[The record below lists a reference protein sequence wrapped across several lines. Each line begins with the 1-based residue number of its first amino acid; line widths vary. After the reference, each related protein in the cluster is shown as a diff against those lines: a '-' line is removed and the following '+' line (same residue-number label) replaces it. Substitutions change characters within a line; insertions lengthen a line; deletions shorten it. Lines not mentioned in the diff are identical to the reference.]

1 MRRMNG
7 IQFREGVEKAIHKIA
22 SDLGSRVTVY
32 WTDGLSTAGIN
43 NNGDL
48 HLSNVPDDAVV
59 TQALLEKYIGYGV
72 HELLHRLYTDF
83 SVRDTHEYID
93 ALHNA
98 VEDAWIEGKGI
109 DLNLTGN
116 IKGLLTT
123 LCNGMVA
130 EAMVKVQDWSNPAQ
144 YPFVLAMYCRDH
156 ADKVPLAQGLEP
168 IFAVA
173 KKRIA
178 TCKNSDDTLQIAR
191 WVFDQLGRL
200 PQTSS
205 KTASQKPSKG
215 SNQASG
221 NAGEG
226 EGAEDGADGSSE
238 GGQSGGEDEGK
249 EAGQAIRPTTRKA
262 MEVEPSVGDPKQ
274 SNGSGDTYSS
284 ADVRF
289 RPHINSK
296 NQPRDLTVNVPA
308 RLRYEVK
315 KLFENSA
322 HEEFQTNRRA
332 GSVNVKALHKVGLS
346 DALFKRRLETEGVDS
361 AVVILL
367 DVSGSM
373 FYGNQVPKED
383 GSGWDVISAIDPSIK
398 VCAALSDSLKKAG
411 AKVSILTFGDAV
423 SVLKAFDDPEAKMR
437 ERLSLVAD
445 GGSTNDYTA
454 IRYSHQLLMGRPE
467 QRKVLFV
474 LTDGVG
480 DQQSARQQCIAG
492 DNLGITTIGVGILEN
507 VSQTYPQSIRINNL
521 NDLGTASFKQI
532 KLAA

>member
-7 IQFREGVEKAIHKIA
+7 IQFREGVEKAIYKIA
-22 SDLGSRVTVY
+22 SDLGSRVTIY
-32 WTDGLSTAGIN
+32 WTYGLATAGIN
-43 NNGDL
+43 HHGNM

-83 SVRDTHEYID
+83 SVRDSHEYVD

-144 YPFVLAMYCRDH
+144 YPFALAVYCRDH

-168 IFAVA
+168 IFAEA

-178 TCKNSDDTLQIAR
+178 TCKNSDDTLGVAQ
-191 WVFDQLGRL
+191 WVFSQLGQL
-200 PQTSS
+200 PQSAP
-205 KTASQKPSKG
+205 KKGSQKPAKG
-215 SNQASG
+215 ANQASG

-226 EGAEDGADGSSE
+226 EGAEDGSDGSSE
-238 GGQSGGEDEGK
+238 GGQAGGQDEGQQ
-249 EAGQAIRPTTRKA
+249 AGAATRPSTRKA
-262 MEVEPSVGDPKQ
+262 MEVEPSVGDPQQ

-284 ADVRF
+284 SHVRVK
-289 RPHINSK
+289 PHINSK
-296 NQPRDLTVNVPA
+296 HKPRDLTVNVPA

-322 HEEFQTNRRA
+322 NEEFQTNRRA

-373 FYGNQVPKED
+373 FYSNQVYKED
-383 GSGWDVISAIDPSIK
+383 GSGVELMAAIDPSIK

-411 AKVSILTFGDAV
+411 AKVSILTFGDTV

-437 ERLSLVAD
+437 ERLGLVCD

-521 NDLGTASFKQI
+521 HDLGTASFKQI